1 MNLRYRHNEPVR
13 KPVLKKHQTEE
24 PQRRRGT
31 RGEEG
36 QPGQSTT
43 HPPDQNRASHRHTVQ
58 AQWSLRYAQFWAGE
72 GLRFFR
78 RRVQTHRNIF
88 QIPKFQTIRKS
99 NDSVQKA
106 SKTRNHMFHETASA
120 KNVQLTC
127 VKSARVTFSF

>member
-43 HPPDQNRASHRHTVQ
+43 HPPDQNCASHRHTVQ
-58 AQWSLRYAQFWAGE
+58 AQWSLRYAQFRAGE

-78 RRVQTHRNIF
+78 RRVQTHRHIF
-88 QIPKFQTIRKS
+88 HKSKLQNHRKT
-99 NDSVQKA
+99 NDSSQKT
-106 SKTRNHMFHETASA
+106 SKL
-120 KNVQLTC
+120 KNRSSTKLHWKKDVQLKW
-127 VKSARVTFSF
+127 VKSARATFSF